1 LIIRTQWGM
10 SEIVRNKF
18 VPTRLEKELAIKQ
31 YQSG

>member
-1 LIIRTQWGM
+1 M